1 MSGKILSE
9 EFTTFLQ
16 KRGNIFCKNCAFFM
30 PNQQKKFGGMEQVDL
45 VLEWR
50 NSSSKKIFFS
60 TRFVHIRTPVPK
72 IFQHV

>member
-1 MSGKILSE
+1 VEIFFVKIAPFSCL
-9 EFTTFLQ
+9 
-16 KRGNIFCKNCAFFM
+16 
-30 PNQQKKFGGMEQVDL
+30 NQQKKFGGMEQVDL